1 MRTEI
6 AKWLDK
12 KAGEYGERALVT
24 VALGSVFWPLL
35 PVGLAYTVGCFGASG
50 LARVVRGGGR

>member
-1 MRTEI
+1 MRGQL

-12 KAGEYGERALVT
+12 KAGEYGARALVT

-35 PVGLAYTVGCFGASG
+35 PVGLAYTAAT
-50 LARVVRGGGR
+50 LATSAAAKVVRP